1 MPCSQQDAVYRA
13 EHSLP
18 VGRRFVDAAEVE
30 DFLEDLRERY
40 VRWELDFKEVLFVDV
55 YVIEGA
61 KRSVARAE
69 GDGGVITLSDAQL
82 DERTSLHETS
92 HVLADTRYGDAGHSP
107 WYARVMLE
115 LVYTSMGPDA
125 YQELARAYDRE
136 GVDHHTDDAGGG
148 SIAL

>member
-1 MPCSQQDAVYRA
+1 MSCSQQDAVYRA
-13 EHSLP
+13 EHSCRE
-18 VGRRFVDAAEVE
+18 GRRFTSAGEVE

-40 VRWELDFKEVLFVDV
+40 VRWELDFKEVLFIDV
-55 YVIEGA
+55 YTIESA
-61 KRSVARAE
+61 RRSVARVE
-69 GDGGVITLSDAQL
+69 GDGGVITLSGRQMN
-82 DERTSLHETS
+82 ERTALHEAA
-92 HVLADTRYGDAGHSP
+92 HVLANTRYGDAGHSP

-136 GVDHHTDDAGGG
+136 GVDHHTDDAGGS